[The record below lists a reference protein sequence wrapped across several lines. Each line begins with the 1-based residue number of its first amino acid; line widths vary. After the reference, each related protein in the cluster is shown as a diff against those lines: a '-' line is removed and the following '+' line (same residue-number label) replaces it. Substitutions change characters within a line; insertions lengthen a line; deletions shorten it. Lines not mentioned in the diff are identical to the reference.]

1 MQTSV
6 QNSSSIRLGSG
17 TLSIDGVNVGALE
30 KAKLDVTFKVLQ
42 LKADNTRLA
51 PRKSIDKVQ
60 FSANLFEI
68 LLANLEKI
76 DGFGTATDTA
86 GASIPVT
93 AEVLRASGTF
103 AATDVLYFANA
114 NGDKTAVSSV
124 VVKNG
129 ATTLTAGTDYVVVLG
144 SDGRTGIA
152 RVGTSLTLTGIGL
165 NVSYSYVPNVKKT
178 YTFND
183 VVKAIGYYE
192 VKFENVDENG
202 KKFSIT
208 IPKGFNTE
216 NLTFEFASDEKL
228 DEAMKYP
235 VKFEAFPD
243 ASNRLLVIEDEQA
256 V

>member
-6 QNSSSIRLGSG
+6 QNSRSIRLGSG

-42 LKADNTRLA
+42 LKADNARLT

-86 GASIPVT
+86 GVSTPVT
-93 AEVLRASGTF
+93 AEVLRASGNWASSEAIF
-103 AATDVLYFANA
+103 FANA
-114 NGDKTAVSSV
+114 NGDGSQVASI

-129 ATTLTAGTDYVVVLG
+129 ATTLTAGTDYAVVVENG
-144 SDGRTGIA
+144 KTGVVRI
-152 RVGTSLTLTGIGL
+152 GTALTLSGIGL
-165 NVSYSYVPNVKKT
+165 NVGYSYVPNAKKT

-183 VVKAIGYYE
+183 VVKAIGFYE

-216 NLTFEFASDEKL
+216 NLTLEFPSDEKL

-235 VKFEAFPD
+235 VKFEAYPD
-243 ASNRLLVIEDEQA
+243 SSNRLLVIDDEQA